1 VPIVVATAPG
11 GRSED
16 PDPLDRADVGG
27 RRVVVVLRRMLSSRL
42 IRVGFVVVAGGLGG
56 YAVARQWGQVRAELA
71 QLGWL
76 TVVAALVAVLA
87 GLIATMQVWRVLLSA
102 LGSPLSARTAS
113 RIFFL
118 GQLGKYIPGSMW
130 PVLVQME
137 MAQAARVPR
146 SRSATAAVLTL
157 VTSLCAGLLAALAT
171 LPFLP
176 FLPTGPYPPTEPSLP
191 TSATADFRWAFL
203 AVPVLLALLHP
214 RVVNAAA
221 GRLLRMTGRPPLER
235 PLSAR
240 AVAVAMVWAL
250 LSWVLFGAQVWL
262 LAMRLGA
269 PPGRGLLVAV
279 GGFALAWSAGFLV
292 VLAPAGAGVREV
304 LLVATLA
311 AVLSVGAATTVALVS
326 RVLMTVGDLVL
337 AGVAGWFAGKRPGPL
352 TPDTSQGPQ
361 G

>member
-1 VPIVVATAPG
+1 VA
-11 GRSED
+11 
-16 PDPLDRADVGG
+16 
-27 RRVVVVLRRMLSSRL
+27 LRRMLSSRL
-42 IRVGFVVVAGGLGG
+42 TRVGFVVVAGGLGG
-56 YAVARQWGQVRAELA
+56 YAVARQWGEVRAGLA
-71 QLGWL
+71 QLGAL

-87 GLIATMQVWRVLLSA
+87 GLVATMQVWRVLLSA
-102 LGSPLSARTAS
+102 LGSPLPARTAS

-137 MAQAARVPR
+137 LAQAARVPR

-176 FLPTGPYPPTEPSLP
+176 TEPYLPTG
-191 TSATADFRWAFL
+191 ATADFRWAFL
-203 AVPVLLALLHP
+203 AVPVLLAMMHP
-214 RVVNAAA
+214 RVVNAAV
-221 GRLLRMTGRPPLER
+221 GRLLRLTGRPPLER

-250 LSWVLFGAQVWL
+250 LSWVLLGAQVWL
-262 LAMRLGA
+262 LAIRLGA
-269 PPGRGLLVAV
+269 PPGRGLVLAV

-292 VLAPAGAGVREV
+292 VLAPAGAGVREI

-311 AVLSVGAATTVALVS
+311 AVLSVGAATAVALVS

-337 AGVAGWFAGKRPGPL
+337 AGVAGWFAARTPDPL
-352 TPDTSQGPQ
+352 APDTSEGPKAETLPPPSHPPPPS
-361 G
+361 GVGSSEG